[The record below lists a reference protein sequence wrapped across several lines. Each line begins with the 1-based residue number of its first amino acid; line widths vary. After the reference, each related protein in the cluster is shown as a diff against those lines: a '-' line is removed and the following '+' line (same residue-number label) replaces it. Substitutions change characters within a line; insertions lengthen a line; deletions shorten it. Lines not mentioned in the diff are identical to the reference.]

1 MNFINKDLFGII
13 VENKSDNAKKPL
25 DQVALYAI
33 ASPKKFSISSK
44 YTEFMKKVSDISGPF
59 INMRF
64 KGCWPDNADYSDV
77 PAYAY
82 KHVNKGN
89 TTCWITTDAYSNIY
103 QHAEQHWHTYFVAI
117 PYKQRIS
124 SIKCEP
130 GVEILKVSTRTY
142 AKVHN
147 SRGQFD
153 WRDPSIEYKKDDSR
167 GQHYNKVLYMIVNVA
182 LECKNPTITIDEVK
196 IPAFQIKK
204 DIEAN
209 TVKET
214 YNVTH
219 NEITMTIEMPVP
231 AYEFPPENEDF
242 YPQDN
247 VHQVKER
254 FAVLNA
260 MLDDKNNVPLMDLIT
275 QTPIETET
283 Y

>member
-1 MNFINKDLFGII
+1 MNFINKNLFGII
-13 VENKSDNAKKPL
+13 VESKSDNVKKPL

-33 ASPKKFSISSK
+33 ASPKKFSINDK
-44 YTEFMKKVSDISGPF
+44 YRNFMKKVSDITGPF

-64 KGCWPDNADYSDV
+64 KGHYPDNADYSDIPV
-77 PAYAY
+77 FAY

-89 TTCWITTDAYSNIY
+89 QTCWITTDPTSDIY
-103 QHAEQHWHTYFVAI
+103 RHAEYKWHTYFVAI

-153 WRDPSIEYKKDDSR
+153 WRDPSINYKKDDSR

-182 LECKNPTITIDEVK
+182 LGCKDPTITIDEIKV
-196 IPAFQIKK
+196 PVNQLKK

-209 TVKET
+209 TIKET

-219 NEITMTIEMPVP
+219 NEITMTLPSNDC
-231 AYEFPPENEDF
+231 PPENENF
-242 YPQDN
+242 YPQDKM
-247 VHQVKER
+247 HQVKER
-254 FAVLNA
+254 FAVVNA

>member
-13 VENKSDNAKKPL
+13 VENKSGNAKNPH

-33 ASPKKFSISSK
+33 ASPKKFSINNK
-44 YTEFMKKVSDISGPF
+44 YNEFMKKVSDITGPF

-64 KGCWPDNADYSDV
+64 KGYRPDNADYSDIPV
-77 PAYAY
+77 FAY

-89 TTCWITTDAYSNIY
+89 PTCWITTDHTSDIFR
-103 QHAEQHWHTYFVAI
+103 HAELNWHTYFIAI
-117 PYKQRIS
+117 PYKQRIA

-142 AKVHN
+142 GKVHN
-147 SRGQFD
+147 ARGQFD

-167 GQHYNKVLYMIVNVA
+167 GQHYNKVLYMIVNV
-182 LECKNPTITIDEVK
+182 EIDCKDPTITIDEVK
-196 IPAFQIKK
+196 IPAYQIKK
-204 DIEAN
+204 DVEAN
-209 TVKET
+209 NVKET

-219 NEITMTIEMPVP
+219 NEIKMTIP
-231 AYEFPPENEDF
+231 YYDCPPENENF

-247 VHQVKER
+247 VRQVKER
-254 FAVLNA
+254 FAVVNA